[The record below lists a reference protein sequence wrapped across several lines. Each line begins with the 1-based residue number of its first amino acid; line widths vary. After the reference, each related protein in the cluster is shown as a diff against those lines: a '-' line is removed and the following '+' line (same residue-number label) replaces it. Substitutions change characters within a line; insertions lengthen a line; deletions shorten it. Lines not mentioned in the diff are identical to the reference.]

1 MSDLDFQIKII
12 FWQENNFFNHICKF
26 VCEEAHLADDR
37 ELPPPPQLRFK
48 FSSFVD
54 CYQCKKAITRKTNG
68 PSTAFFFFM

>member
-37 ELPPPPQLRFK
+37 ELPPPPTK
-48 FSSFVD
+48 
-54 CYQCKKAITRKTNG
+54 I
-68 PSTAFFFFM
+68 